1 MTNRNGVPEM
11 EREDI
16 KEESGLSPEESAQT
30 CEAEEEK
37 SEASEAGKAAEKEE
51 QKESGGKDHAV
62 AAESGDDKET
72 KEEGDA
78 RYLRLAA
85 DFQNYKK
92 RVEREKSEIY
102 SYANEKIA
110 LDIIEVMDNFERAL
124 EHSEECADK
133 QFAEGVEMIY
143 KQLKGVLDKNNIVE
157 IKAEGEDFDPNFHN
171 AVISEENPDFESGKV
186 IQALQKGYTL
196 NDKVIRPSMVRVAQ

>member
-1 MTNRNGVPEM
+1 MPSLLRKIQ
-11 EREDI
+11 ERKRQKKKAMPDI
-16 KEESGLSPEESAQT
+16 SDWLPIFRT
-30 CEAEEEK
+30 I
-37 SEASEAGKAAEKEE
+37 
-51 QKESGGKDHAV
+51 KESGAGKI
-62 AAESGDDKET
+62 GD
-72 KEEGDA
+72 
-78 RYLRLAA
+78 L
-85 DFQNYKK
+85 
-92 RVEREKSEIY
+92 

>member
-1 MTNRNGVPEM
+1 MMSRNESPEM

-62 AAESGDDKET
+62 AAESGDDKEE

-102 SYANEKIA
+102 AYANEKIA

-133 QFAEGVEMIY
+133 QFAEGVAMIY
-143 KQLKGVLDKNNIVE
+143 KQLKNVLDKNNILE

-171 AVISEENPDFESGKV
+171 AVTAEENPDFESGKV

>member
-1 MTNRNGVPEM
+1 MMNRNGTPEM
-11 EREDI
+11 EQEDVRT
-16 KEESGLSPEESAQT
+16 ESGVSPEEN
-30 CEAEEEK
+30 AEEEK
-37 SEASEAGKAAEKEE
+37 KEAETVEDDKNNGETEKAEEQSSVSAGKNAETEE
-51 QKESGGKDHAV
+51 E
-62 AAESGDDKET
+62 

-78 RYLRLAA
+78 KYLRLAA

-92 RVEREKSEIY
+92 RVEREKSDIY
-102 SYANEKIA
+102 AYANEKIA

-133 QFAEGVEMIY
+133 QFAEGVSMIY

-171 AVISEENPDFESGKV
+171 AVTAEENPDFESGKV